1 MHSAKRQRITFGFLC
16 ALLLLTNLQAIAQ
29 SGKFE
34 LDEFDNFIKTLNRGD
49 FKTED
54 TDFLFR
60 TFKEKY
66 SQEVLSTIDT
76 DLNSFVEDTLKDS
89 GYLDSAGIFLRQL
102 GTLISDEQSK
112 KIDEYVEKQL
122 NRFQDKYRYDE
133 KLSVLFAD
141 EAILSNLK
149 SQFKTQ
155 LKSRFEAIKTSF
167 RDELKRSFPYA
178 ADMVVKSHDSLN
190 VDVELKIVEELKKIK
205 ILASTGRTAA
215 AGVTLVLLRKAIT
228 KLILRVIGKKIAA
241 SIAGK
246 ILGKA
251 IPIVGWVLTAYD
263 LLTAERQLLTTF
275 KDEYSKHFH
284 SHDFQREI
292 FDQSLKSFEDD
303 AKETYKSS
311 IEAFISSI
319 SVKESNRLTGLII
332 QSKSPDADAYFPNY
346 DNNDRARNV
355 IDTVVRVYGAD
366 PEWAKYK
373 MSEKFEISQSIGLE
387 NENAF
392 IGLLKTNRDK
402 FYKACE
408 QRVNIVRD
416 LLTIKEEGIIRYCLE
431 FSDPLPVFE
440 DIAYLY
446 DKLGSQMAGKL
457 DFVKF
462 LIDSKGIAELKRHNL
477 PRESVLPLAENY
489 QAIQELY
496 KTNQDAGAFMFLV
509 AAKDKEMLALR
520 CFMWVDQ
527 NSTALR

>member
-167 RDELKRSFPYA
+167 S
-178 ADMVVKSHDSLN
+178 
-190 VDVELKIVEELKKIK
+190 
-205 ILASTGRTAA
+205 
-215 AGVTLVLLRKAIT
+215 
-228 KLILRVIGKKIAA
+228 
-241 SIAGK
+241 
-246 ILGKA
+246 
-251 IPIVGWVLTAYD
+251 
-263 LLTAERQLLTTF
+263 
-275 KDEYSKHFH
+275 
-284 SHDFQREI
+284 
-292 FDQSLKSFEDD
+292 
-303 AKETYKSS
+303 
-311 IEAFISSI
+311 
-319 SVKESNRLTGLII
+319 
-332 QSKSPDADAYFPNY
+332 
-346 DNNDRARNV
+346 
-355 IDTVVRVYGAD
+355 
-366 PEWAKYK
+366 
-373 MSEKFEISQSIGLE
+373 
-387 NENAF
+387 
-392 IGLLKTNRDK
+392 GLLH
-402 FYKACE
+402 
-408 QRVNIVRD
+408 I
-416 LLTIKEEGIIRYCLE
+416 
-431 FSDPLPVFE
+431 
-440 DIAYLY
+440 
-446 DKLGSQMAGKL
+446 
-457 DFVKF
+457 
-462 LIDSKGIAELKRHNL
+462 LI
-477 PRESVLPLAENY
+477 
-489 QAIQELY
+489 
-496 KTNQDAGAFMFLV
+496 
-509 AAKDKEMLALR
+509 
-520 CFMWVDQ
+520 
-527 NSTALR
+527 